1 MFAQRLRRGKQKGAP
16 STEPCDDRVMAP
28 KVEWLEPEELLDV
41 GSEATIRPE
50 TLRAGTRLGRYEL
63 VMPVAFGGMARVWA
77 ARLVGIDGFRR
88 LFALKTMLPHL
99 AREDEIAKLFRD
111 EAVLA
116 ARVHHPNVCAALE
129 LGAVDEVTYLAL
141 EWIDG
146 EPLMKLL
153 RPGDHYTPFEPNV
166 AVRIVRDVCLGIHAA
181 HEAVDDDGRPL
192 GTIHRD
198 LTPHNVMVNLDG
210 HAKIVDFGVARSSLQ
225 WHEATAAGQ
234 LRGKLA
240 YMPPEQIGGQ
250 AIDRRVDVFALGC
263 MLYECVVGAR
273 AFQGPTEP
281 AIMQAIMRGE
291 FVPASKARP
300 GVPVSLD
307 GIIAKA
313 LASDPEKRFRSA
325 DALADALDAFSH
337 AHGEASPRD
346 VGDAVS
352 VRGGG
357 SIVLRRARIA
367 EALARLD
374 GRVLPGEPRVPVP
387 VPSAPYVP
395 SSSGVVDARQVAAG
409 RYEPAPD
416 SERTTV
422 GAPFEASEAA
432 SNPPIPP
439 ATTTHD
445 LLPRGEVPS
454 FVSSGDLDDLATS
467 GGQPVLPQGHRL
479 AFVQAILVTV
489 LVAIVILGLRLWRS

>member
-1 MFAQRLRRGKQKGAP
+1 
-16 STEPCDDRVMAP
+16 MAP
-28 KVEWLEPEELLDV
+28 HVEWLEAEELRDV
-41 GSEATIRPE
+41 GSESTIRPE
-50 TLRAGTRLGRYEL
+50 SLRAGTRLGRYEL

-77 ARLVGIDGFRR
+77 ARIVGIDGFRR
-88 LFALKTMLPHL
+88 LVALKTMLPHL
-99 AREDEIAKLFRD
+99 AREEEIARLFRD

-116 ARVHHPNVCAALE
+116 ARIHHPNVCAALE

-141 EWIDG
+141 EWVDG

-153 RPGDHYTPFEPNV
+153 RPGDHYAPFEPAV

-210 HAKIVDFGVARSSLQ
+210 HAKVVDFGVARSSLQ

-240 YMPPEQIGGQ
+240 YMPPEQISGQ
-250 AIDRRVDVFALGC
+250 PIDRRVDVFALGC

-291 FVPASKARP
+291 YVLPSQAKP
-300 GVPVSLD
+300 GVPVALD
-307 GIIAKA
+307 AIIAKA
-313 LASDPEKRFRSA
+313 LASDPAKRFRTA
-325 DALADALDAFSH
+325 DALADALDAF
-337 AHGEASPRD
+337 AHVHGDASPRE

-367 EALARLD
+367 EAIAKLD
-374 GRVLPGEPRVPVP
+374 GRLPPGENRVPIP
-387 VPSAPYVP
+387 APSAPYVP
-395 SSSGVVDARQVAAG
+395 SSSGVVDAGRIDFSAVEAG
-409 RYEPAPD
+409 RVEPAPD

-422 GAPFEASEAA
+422 GLPFEASEPAVSPIAA
-432 SNPPIPP
+432 DPP
-439 ATTTHD
+439 TTEE
-445 LLPRGEVPS
+445 LLPGGSIPS
-454 FVSSGDLDDLATS
+454 FVSSGDLEELARRGSTGS
-467 GGQPVLPQGHRL
+467 RFAL
-479 AFVQAILVTV
+479 VQVVLVTIV
-489 LVAIVILGLRLWRS
+489 VALALVALRFAQP

>member
-1 MFAQRLRRGKQKGAP
+1 
-16 STEPCDDRVMAP
+16 MAP
-28 KVEWLEPEELLDV
+28 HVEWLEAEELRDV
-41 GSEATIRPE
+41 GSESTIRPE
-50 TLRAGTRLGRYEL
+50 SLRAGTRLGRYEL

-77 ARLVGIDGFRR
+77 ARIVGIDGFRR
-88 LFALKTMLPHL
+88 LVALKTMLPHL
-99 AREDEIAKLFRD
+99 AREEEIARLFRD

-116 ARVHHPNVCAALE
+116 ARIHHPNVCAALE

-141 EWIDG
+141 EWVDG

-153 RPGDHYTPFEPNV
+153 RPGDHYAPFEPAV

-210 HAKIVDFGVARSSLQ
+210 HAKVVDFGVARSSLQ

-240 YMPPEQIGGQ
+240 YMPPEQISGQ
-250 AIDRRVDVFALGC
+250 PIDRRVDVFALGC

-291 FVPASKARP
+291 YVLPSQAKP
-300 GVPVSLD
+300 GVPVALD
-307 GIIAKA
+307 AIIAKA
-313 LASDPEKRFRSA
+313 LASDPAKRFRTA
-325 DALADALDAFSH
+325 DALADALDAF
-337 AHGEASPRD
+337 AHVHGDASPRE

-367 EALARLD
+367 EAIAKLD
-374 GRVLPGEPRVPVP
+374 GRLPPGENRVPIP
-387 VPSAPYVP
+387 APSSPYVP
-395 SSSGVVDARQVAAG
+395 SSSGVVDAGRIDFSAVEAG
-409 RYEPAPD
+409 RVEPAPD

-422 GAPFEASEAA
+422 GLPFEASEPSVSPIAA
-432 SNPPIPP
+432 DPP
-439 ATTTHD
+439 TTEE
-445 LLPRGEVPS
+445 LLSGGSIPS
-454 FVSSGDLDDLATS
+454 FVSSGDLEELARRGSTGS
-467 GGQPVLPQGHRL
+467 RFAL
-479 AFVQAILVTV
+479 VQVVLVTIV
-489 LVAIVILGLRLWRS
+489 VALALVALRFAQP

>member
-1 MFAQRLRRGKQKGAP
+1 
-16 STEPCDDRVMAP
+16 MAP
-28 KVEWLEPEELLDV
+28 QVEWLEAEELRDV
-41 GSEATIRPE
+41 GSESTIRPE
-50 TLRAGTRLGRYEL
+50 SLRAGTRLGRYEL

-77 ARLVGIDGFRR
+77 ARIVGIDGFRR
-88 LFALKTMLPHL
+88 LVALKTMLPHL
-99 AREDEIAKLFRD
+99 AREEEIARLFRD

-116 ARVHHPNVCAALE
+116 ARIHHPNVCAALE

-141 EWIDG
+141 EWVDG

-153 RPGDHYTPFEPNV
+153 RPGEHYAPFEPSV

-181 HEAVDDDGRPL
+181 HESVDDDGRPL

-210 HAKIVDFGVARSSLQ
+210 HAKVVDFGVARSSLQ

-240 YMPPEQIGGQ
+240 YMPPEQISGQ

-281 AIMQAIMRGE
+281 AIMHAIMRGE
-291 FVPASKARP
+291 YTPPSKARP
-300 GVPVSLD
+300 GVPTSLD
-307 GIIAKA
+307 AIIAKA
-313 LASDPEKRFRSA
+313 LASDPSKRFRTA
-325 DALADALDAFSH
+325 DALADALDSFAH

-367 EALARLD
+367 EAIAKLD
-374 GRVLPGEPRVPVP
+374 GRLAPGEGRVPVP
-387 VPSAPYVP
+387 AASAPYVP
-395 SSSGVVDARQVAAG
+395 SSSGVVDAGRLDVASVESG
-409 RYEPAPD
+409 RMEPAPD

-422 GAPFEASEAA
+422 GLPFEDSA
-432 SNPPIPP
+432 
-439 ATTTHD
+439 
-445 LLPRGEVPS
+445 PRGFAGPVEAPTTEEILPGGSVPS
-454 FVSSGDLDDLATS
+454 FVSSGDLEELARRGAPS
-467 GGQPVLPQGHRL
+467 SRF
-479 AFVQAILVTV
+479 AIVQVVLVTIV
-489 LVAIVILGLRLWRS
+489 VALALLAMRLSSH

>member
-1 MFAQRLRRGKQKGAP
+1 
-16 STEPCDDRVMAP
+16 MAP
-28 KVEWLEPEELLDV
+28 HVEWLEPEELRDV
-41 GSEATIRPE
+41 GSESTIRPE

-77 ARLVGIDGFRR
+77 ARIVGVDGFRR
-88 LFALKTMLPHL
+88 LVALKTMLPHL
-99 AREDEIAKLFRD
+99 AREEEIAKLFRD

-116 ARVHHPNVCAALE
+116 ARIHHPNVCAALE
-129 LGAVDEVTYLAL
+129 LGAVDEVTFLAL
-141 EWIDG
+141 EWVDG

-153 RPGDHYTPFEPNV
+153 RPGEHYAPFEPAV

-210 HAKIVDFGVARSSLQ
+210 HAKVVDFGVARSSLQ

-240 YMPPEQIGGQ
+240 YMPPEQISGQ
-250 AIDRRVDVFALGC
+250 PIDRRVDVFALGC

-291 FVPASKARP
+291 YVMPSQARP
-300 GVPVSLD
+300 GVPVALD
-307 GIIAKA
+307 AIIAKA
-313 LASDPEKRFRSA
+313 LANDPSKRFRTA
-325 DALADALDAFSH
+325 DALADALDAFAH
-337 AHGEASPRD
+337 AHGEASPRE

-367 EALARLD
+367 EAIAKLD
-374 GRVLPGEPRVPVP
+374 GRLLPGEGRVPVP
-387 VPSAPYVP
+387 APSASYVP
-395 SSSGVVDARQVAAG
+395 SSSGVVDAGRVDLAAVEAG
-409 RYEPAPD
+409 RVEPAPD

-422 GAPFEASEAA
+422 GLPFEASEPALVPIA
-432 SNPPIPP
+432 VEPP
-439 ATTTHD
+439 TTEE
-445 LLPRGEVPS
+445 LLPGGSVPS
-454 FVSSGDLDDLATS
+454 FVSSGDLDELARRGGS
-467 GGQPVLPQGHRL
+467 GSRF
-479 AFVQAILVTV
+479 AIVQVVLVTIV
-489 LVAIVILGLRLWRS
+489 VALVVMALRYAQP